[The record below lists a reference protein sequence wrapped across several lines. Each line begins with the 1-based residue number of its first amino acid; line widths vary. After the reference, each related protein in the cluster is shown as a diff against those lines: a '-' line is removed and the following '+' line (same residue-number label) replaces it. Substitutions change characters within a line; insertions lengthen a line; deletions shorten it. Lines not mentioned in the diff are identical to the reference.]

1 MFLQVLFLPNRP
13 GAFVAEVLVFSQS
26 FLRNENATADG
37 IPVSVTFQAIA
48 EKPKIVVRFY
58 NSKCSKFWNTSCLL
72 KRKIAQIQI
81 RLSHWALTDCY
92 STKHFVSS
100 SLKTDIL
107 FENRKRK
114 V

>member
-58 NSKCSKFWNTSCLL
+58 FIKCSFWNTKCLV
-72 KRKIAQIQI
+72 K
-81 RLSHWALTDCY
+81 
-92 STKHFVSS
+92 
-100 SLKTDIL
+100 
-107 FENRKRK
+107 
-114 V
+114 